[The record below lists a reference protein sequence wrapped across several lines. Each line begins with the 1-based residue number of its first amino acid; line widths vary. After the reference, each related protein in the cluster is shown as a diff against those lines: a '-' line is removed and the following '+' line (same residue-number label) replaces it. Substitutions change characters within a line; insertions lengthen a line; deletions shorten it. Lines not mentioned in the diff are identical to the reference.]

1 MSDLEHM
8 HGCDRERSVMDDQ
21 TQRLYEMKAEIIKAV
36 AHPIRLAII
45 DRLRKGEE
53 CVCNLAEQVGA
64 ERSNVSRHLA
74 LMVKAGVLTSRKE
87 GLMVFYR
94 LRTPCITDFFSCV
107 ERVLR
112 QNLREDAAALGRF

>member
-1 MSDLEHM
+1 
-8 HGCDRERSVMDDQ
+8 MDDQ
-21 TQRLYEMKAEIIKAV
+21 TQRLYEMKAEVIKAV

-45 DRLRKGEE
+45 DRLREGEV
-53 CVCNLAEQVGA
+53 CVCHLAEQVGA

-94 LRTPCITDFFSCV
+94 LRTPCIVDFFACV
-107 ERVLR
+107 ERALR
-112 QNLREDAAALGRF
+112 QNLREDAAALTRL